1 VTIHPTSATLG
12 GLGADR
18 FYLGQIGWGFFK
30 LLSFGGLGV
39 WTAVDAVLAGAVF
52 RALSAVNGNCGCSR
66 FLIPL
71 VPSTLPAVGY
81 LSNDGLLVDA

>member
-1 VTIHPTSATLG
+1 MFWFRYSNGDRKTRRQPAARHSISSVTTHPTSATLG

-39 WTAVDAVLAGAVF
+39 WTAVDAVLAGASL
-52 RALSAVNGNCGCSR
+52 RHCAHLSTVK
-66 FLIPL
+66 
-71 VPSTLPAVGY
+71 
-81 LSNDGLLVDA
+81 